1 MATCN
6 TKKFINKL
14 FILLFTV
21 FSINT
26 ACADVNFKDLEKKK
40 VSYLDFFL
48 LKFESRLLS
57 RSQVL
62 ARQAFAT
69 RVQYSHVGTQVDF
82 DDKENKIFIKIHA
95 IMDKNRYSKKK
106 IWAKIKRL

>member
-40 VSYLDFFL
+40 VSYLDFFFT
-48 LKFESRLLS
+48 K
-57 RSQVL
+57 V
-62 ARQAFAT
+62 
-69 RVQYSHVGTQVDF
+69 
-82 DDKENKIFIKIHA
+82 
-95 IMDKNRYSKKK
+95 
-106 IWAKIKRL
+106 